1 MPRKQDYRKRLVQ
14 TALRLFASRGYHHT
28 SIADIIR
35 ESGCTRGSL
44 YYYFSSKEELGYAA
58 IDESFRLF
66 VEQGAASHMATGGH
80 PIDRLLKFVDDL
92 PSSVKLETTGDLAAG
107 VGARMAAVHEGFRR
121 RVEERLN
128 DLANDLVGILRKGV
142 ANGQIADS
150 VDPRV
155 LAHMCF
161 IVSQGSQFADLLGQ
175 RKAIWEDAK
184 GWLKDYLNSLRK

>member
-1 MPRKQDYRKRLVQ
+1 MEHSPDPKKTLVQ
-14 TALRLFASRGYHHT
+14 TALKLFASRGYHAV
-28 SIADIIR
+28 SIADIVR
-35 ESGCTRGSL
+35 ESGCTRGAL

-175 RKAIWEDAK
+175 RKAIWEDAQH
-184 GWLKDYLNSLRK
+184 WLKDYLNSLRR

>member
-1 MPRKQDYRKRLVQ
+1 MPSQEDTRKHLVQ
-14 TALRLFASRGYHHT
+14 AALKLFATRGYYHT
-28 SIADIIR
+28 SIADILR
-35 ESGCTRGSL
+35 EGRCKRGTL

-121 RVEERLN
+121 RVEEHLN

-150 VDPRV
+150 VNPRL
-155 LAHMCF
+155 LAHLCF

-175 RKAIWEDAK
+175 RKAIWEDAQH
-184 GWLKDYLNSLRK
+184 WLKEYLNSLRR